1 MSAPAS
7 PNLQVLTLCCSL
19 AFRTSA
25 TKTFNS
31 TWKALVTADFIPIT
45 LPTSEQSGP
54 IHWAEGGELGTRTM
68 RECGRDGTYLL
79 MPFTEQMPGWAVLGG
94 EAQPKSEQSP
104 LVPLPQAG
112 LEGWGAQAGC
122 QKVPSIQPQLQGL
135 LLPKEGTFHVPSAPS
150 LAPPPLSEQYTVSTP
165 ETHVTSPRPARPS
178 LWVTHTPDQRLSFMA
193 REGFSERKQERGDWS
208 PHL

>member
-68 RECGRDGTYLL
+68 RECVRDGTYLL

-94 EAQPKSEQSP
+94 RLS
-104 LVPLPQAG
+104 
-112 LEGWGAQAGC
+112 
-122 QKVPSIQPQLQGL
+122 
-135 LLPKEGTFHVPSAPS
+135 PS
-150 LAPPPLSEQYTVSTP
+150 LSRAHWCPC
-165 ETHVTSPRPARPS
+165 PRPVWRDGGRRLAARKFPQS
-178 LWVTHTPDQRLSFMA
+178 NHSYRDCSSQRKAHSMFPVLPA
-193 REGFSERKQERGDWS
+193 
-208 PHL
+208 